1 MDVASV
7 LDWLVQRGC
16 AYPPANLRLDS
27 RAVAAGDVFVAVP
40 GAVPGRSA
48 DGRDFIET
56 ALARGAAAV
65 LAEEPPRGE
74 LDPAAPVLWLDDLHA
89 HLGEIAAAYY
99 GSPAAR
105 LKVIGVTGTNGK
117 TSCSQWIAQL
127 LTLAGARC
135 AVAGTIGSG
144 FVDQPLE
151 ASGLTTPDAITL
163 QRDARR
169 FADAGARAIALEVSS
184 IGLHQ
189 HRLAGLPFHVAL
201 FTNLTRDHLD
211 YHGTM
216 DAYAAAKTLLF
227 EWPTLVAAVLN
238 LDDPLGRQLAQR
250 LRGRTGVRTIGYTA
264 QEAGGEDVALRLQAR
279 DVEVGVTGLRM
290 QVGDGS
296 SWIPLEVGLVGRFNV
311 SNLLGVLG
319 VAVACGLPLANAC
332 VLAPRLVPPPGRMQ
346 RVGGTGEPL
355 AVVDYAHTPDAL
367 VQALAALRPL
377 AQARGGALWVVFGAG
392 GNRDPGKRAP
402 MGAAAAAGA
411 DRIVITSDNPRT
423 EDPVAIVAAI
433 EQGVPPGR
441 RAAVRRIV
449 DRAEAILQA
458 LLQAGAADV
467 VLIAG
472 KGHEEYQEIH
482 GERRSFSDAL
492 QARVALAARAARG
505 RSLS

>member
-1 MDVASV
+1 
-7 LDWLVQRGC
+7 
-16 AYPPANLRLDS
+16 
-27 RAVAAGDVFVAVP
+27 
-40 GAVPGRSA
+40 
-48 DGRDFIET
+48 
-56 ALARGAAAV
+56 
-65 LAEEPPRGE
+65 
-74 LDPAAPVLWLDDLHA
+74 
-89 HLGEIAAAYY
+89 
-99 GSPAAR
+99 
-105 LKVIGVTGTNGK
+105 
-117 TSCSQWIAQL
+117 
-127 LTLAGARC
+127 
-135 AVAGTIGSG
+135 
-144 FVDQPLE
+144 
-151 ASGLTTPDAITL
+151 
-163 QRDARR
+163 
-169 FADAGARAIALEVSS
+169 
-184 IGLHQ
+184 
-189 HRLAGLPFHVAL
+189 
-201 FTNLTRDHLD
+201 
-211 YHGTM
+211 
-216 DAYAAAKTLLF
+216 
-227 EWPTLVAAVLN
+227 
-238 LDDPLGRQLAQR
+238 
-250 LRGRTGVRTIGYTA
+250 
-264 QEAGGEDVALRLQAR
+264 
-279 DVEVGVTGLRM
+279 M